1 MIDHA
6 TTVKQNQKEKKKKNL
21 KQLCVKR
28 YNVEVTVRVNLCQE
42 QQPFSS
48 NRKVILSRNANKL

>member
-6 TTVKQNQKEKKKKNL
+6 TTVKQNQKEKKKNL
-21 KQLCVKR
+21 EQLCVKR
-28 YNVEVTVRVNLCQE
+28 YNVEVTIRVNLCQE

-48 NRKVILSRNANKL
+48 NRKVILSKNANKL